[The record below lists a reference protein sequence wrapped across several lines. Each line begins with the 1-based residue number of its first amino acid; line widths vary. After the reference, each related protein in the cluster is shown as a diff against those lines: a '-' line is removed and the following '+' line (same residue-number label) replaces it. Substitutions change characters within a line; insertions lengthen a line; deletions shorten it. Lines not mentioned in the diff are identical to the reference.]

1 MFKRHTLSSRL
12 YSQND
17 FYKVFSNDLERAGYE
32 VIIES
37 PFIASRR
44 FNELLPTISTLRHR
58 GVRVIVNT
66 RNPEEHDHDYAGQA
80 YDAIMALQELDVAVL
95 YTTKLHRKLS
105 IIDRKITWEGSLNIL
120 SFSDSCELMRRHA
133 DELVASSTIK
143 FLNIY

>member
-1 MFKRHTLSSRL
+1 MFKRHTLSSKL

-17 FYKVFSNDLERAGYE
+17 FYKVFSNDLKWAGYE

-37 PFIASRR
+37 PFITSRR

-95 YTTKLHRKLS
+95 YTTKLHRKLA

-120 SFSDSCELMRRHA
+120 SFSDSCELMRRHV
-133 DELVASSTIK
+133 DESVASSTIK